1 MVTEHSESPDQ
12 ALGKPPVLLSLAQ
25 FLKPYGLRIGIFL
38 LALVFTA
45 AVTLS
50 IGQGLRLLID
60 QGFAQQSQQ
69 HLNTAIIFILLAS
82 GLMAVGTYIRFYLI
96 SWLGERVSADIRTAV
111 FNHVVSLHP
120 AFFETNR
127 SGDIMSRLTSDTTL
141 LQSIIGSSVSIALR
155 SVISFTGAL
164 IMLLITNL
172 KLSLIILLAVPLVL
186 MPILIFGRKV
196 RALSRESQDSIAD
209 VGSYAGE
216 VMQHIKTVQSFTQEV
231 QEKTAFS
238 AEVERAFAVAKRR
251 VSQRAILIAVVIM
264 LVFSALS
271 VMLWVGG
278 SDVINGTMSGGELGA
293 FIFYA
298 ILMATGV
305 ASLSEVY
312 GELQR
317 AAGATERLM
326 ELLHAKSDILIA
338 DNPAAKAM
346 DLAPV
351 LEFKNLTFCYPSRPE
366 QPALKDFSLGI
377 EEGKIVALVGPSGA
391 GKSTLFDLIQRF
403 YDPQKGGIFFG
414 GCNIQDLHPTDL
426 RQQIAVV
433 QQQPTLFTGDV
444 MYNIRYGKPEA
455 SDEQVIAAAK
465 AAHADEFIR
474 RLPGGYQSDLGEQG
488 VRLSGGQRQRIAIAR
503 ALLKDPRV
511 LLLDEATSALD
522 AESEQRVQLAL
533 DKLMRGRTTVI
544 IAHRL
549 ATILHA
555 DLIVVM
561 DQGQPIAA
569 GSHQDLL
576 SSSELYSR
584 LAKLQFSTDKQQ

>member
-1 MVTEHSESPDQ
+1 LAENPHPEP
-12 ALGKPPVLLSLAQ
+12 ALGRPPVLLSLAQ
-25 FLKPYGLRIGIFL
+25 FLKPYSGRIGIFL
-38 LALVFTA
+38 FALVFTA
-45 AVTLS
+45 VVTLS
-50 IGQGLRLLID
+50 IGQGLRLVID
-60 QGFAQQSQQ
+60 QGFSEQSQQ
-69 HLNTAIIFILLAS
+69 HLNSAILFILLAS
-82 GLMAVGTYIRFYLI
+82 ALMAVGTYIRFYLI
-96 SWLGERVSADIRTAV
+96 SWLGERVSADIRSAV
-111 FNHVVSLHP
+111 FNHVVHLHP

-172 KLSLIILLAVPLVL
+172 KLSLIIMLAVPLVL

-196 RALSRESQDSIAD
+196 RNLSRESQDSIAD

-216 VMQHIKTVQSFTQEV
+216 VIQHIKTVQSFTQET
-231 QEKTAFS
+231 QEKNAFS
-238 AEVERAFAVAKRR
+238 REVERAFDVAKRR
-251 VSQRAILIAVVIM
+251 VSQRAILMAVVIM

-278 SDVINGTMSGGELGA
+278 SDVINGTMTGGELGA

-326 ELLHAKSDILIA
+326 ELLHAENDILIA
-338 DNPAAKAM
+338 AKVAVEAK
-346 DLAPV
+346 DLTPV
-351 LEFKNLTFCYPSRPE
+351 LEFKNLRFCYPSRPQ
-366 QPALKDFSLGI
+366 QPALDDFSLRI

-414 GCNIQDLHPTDL
+414 GRNIKDLYPTDL

-455 SDEQVIAAAK
+455 TDEQVMAAAT

-474 RLPGGYQSDLGEQG
+474 HLPDGYQSDLGEQG

-522 AESEQRVQLAL
+522 AESEYMVQLAL
-533 DKLMRGRTTVI
+533 DKLMKGRTTVI

-561 DQGQPIAA
+561 DQGRAVA
-569 GSHQDLL
+569 TGSHNDLL
-576 SSSELYSR
+576 SSCELYGR
-584 LAKLQFSTDKQQ
+584 LAKLQFSTDKQ

>member
-1 MVTEHSESPDQ
+1 MAENPHPEL
-12 ALGKPPVLLSLAQ
+12 ALGRPPVLLSLAQ
-25 FLKPYGLRIGIFL
+25 FLKPYSGRIGIFL
-38 LALVFTA
+38 FALVFTA
-45 AVTLS
+45 VVTLS
-50 IGQGLRLLID
+50 IGQGLRLVID
-60 QGFAQQSQQ
+60 QGFSEQSQQ
-69 HLNTAIIFILLAS
+69 HLNSAILFILLAS
-82 GLMAVGTYIRFYLI
+82 ALMAVGTYIRFYLI
-96 SWLGERVSADIRTAV
+96 SWLGERVSADIRSAV
-111 FNHVVSLHP
+111 FNHVVHLHP

-172 KLSLIILLAVPLVL
+172 KLSLIIMLAVPLVL

-196 RALSRESQDSIAD
+196 RNLSRESQDSIAD

-216 VMQHIKTVQSFTQEV
+216 VIQHIKTVQSFTQETL
-231 QEKTAFS
+231 EKNAFS
-238 AEVERAFAVAKRR
+238 REVERAFDVAKRR
-251 VSQRAILIAVVIM
+251 VSQRAILMAVVIM

-278 SDVINGTMSGGELGA
+278 SDVINGTMTGGELGA

-326 ELLHAKSDILIA
+326 ELLHAENDILIA
-338 DNPAAKAM
+338 AKVAVEAK
-346 DLAPV
+346 DLTPV
-351 LEFKNLTFCYPSRPE
+351 LEFKNLRFCYPSRPQ
-366 QPALKDFSLGI
+366 QPALDDFSLRI

-414 GCNIQDLHPTDL
+414 GRNIKDLYPTDL

-455 SDEQVIAAAK
+455 TDEQVMAAAT

-474 RLPGGYQSDLGEQG
+474 HLPDGYQSDLGEQG

-522 AESEQRVQLAL
+522 AESEYMVQLAL
-533 DKLMRGRTTVI
+533 DKLMKGRTTVI

-561 DQGQPIAA
+561 DQGQAVA
-569 GSHQDLL
+569 TGSHNDLL
-576 SSSELYSR
+576 SSCELYGR
-584 LAKLQFSTDKQQ
+584 LAKLQFSTDKQ

>member
-1 MVTEHSESPDQ
+1 LAENPLPEP
-12 ALGKPPVLLSLAQ
+12 ALGRPPVLLSLAQ
-25 FLKPYGLRIGIFL
+25 FLKPYSGRIGIFL
-38 LALVFTA
+38 FALVFTA
-45 AVTLS
+45 VVTLS
-50 IGQGLRLLID
+50 IGQGLRLVID
-60 QGFAQQSQQ
+60 QGFSEQSQQ
-69 HLNTAIIFILLAS
+69 HLNSAILFILLAS
-82 GLMAVGTYIRFYLI
+82 ALMAVGTYIRFYLI
-96 SWLGERVSADIRTAV
+96 SWLGERVSADIRSAV
-111 FNHVVSLHP
+111 FNHVVHLHP

-172 KLSLIILLAVPLVL
+172 KLSLIIMLAVPLVL

-196 RALSRESQDSIAD
+196 RNLSRESQDSIAD

-216 VMQHIKTVQSFTQEV
+216 VIQHIKTVQSFTQET
-231 QEKTAFS
+231 QEKNAFS
-238 AEVERAFAVAKRR
+238 REVERAFDVAKRR
-251 VSQRAILIAVVIM
+251 VSQRAILMAVVIM

-278 SDVINGTMSGGELGA
+278 SDVINGTMTGGELGA

-326 ELLHAKSDILIA
+326 ELLHAENDILIA
-338 DNPAAKAM
+338 AKVAVEAK
-346 DLAPV
+346 DLTPV
-351 LEFKNLTFCYPSRPE
+351 LEFKNLRFCYPSRPQ
-366 QPALKDFSLGI
+366 QPALDDFSLRI

-414 GCNIQDLHPTDL
+414 GRNIKDLYPTDL

-455 SDEQVIAAAK
+455 TDEQVMAAAT

-474 RLPGGYQSDLGEQG
+474 HLPDGYQSDLGEQG

-522 AESEQRVQLAL
+522 AESEYMVQLAL
-533 DKLMRGRTTVI
+533 DKLMKGRTTVI

-561 DQGQPIAA
+561 DQGRAVA
-569 GSHQDLL
+569 TGSHNDLL
-576 SSSELYSR
+576 SSCELYGR
-584 LAKLQFSTDKQQ
+584 LAKLQFSTDKQ

>member
-1 MVTEHSESPDQ
+1 MSEPSISPSAD
-12 ALGKPPVLLSLAQ
+12 AVGKLPVLKVLIQ
-25 FLKPYGLRIGIFL
+25 FLQPYRTQIAIFL
-38 LALVFTA
+38 FALVCTA

-50 IGQGLRLLID
+50 IGQGLRLVID

-69 HLNTAIIFILLAS
+69 HLNTAILFIVGAS
-82 GLMAVGTYIRFYLI
+82 MLMAIGTYVRFYLI

-111 FNHVVSLHP
+111 FNHIVGLHP

-155 SVISFTGAL
+155 SAISFSGAL

-172 KLSLIILLAVPLVL
+172 KLSLIILFAVPVVL
-186 MPILIFGRKV
+186 MPVLIFGRKV
-196 RALSRESQDSIAD
+196 RALSRKSQDSVAD
-209 VGSYAGE
+209 VGTYAGE
-216 VMQHIKTVQSFTQEV
+216 VIQHIKTVQSFTQES
-231 QEKTAFS
+231 QEKLAF
-238 AEVERAFAVAKRR
+238 AQEVERAFAIAKRR
-251 VSQRAILIAVVIM
+251 ISQRAVLMAVVIL
-264 LVFSALS
+264 LVFGALS
-271 VMLWVGG
+271 IMLWVGG
-278 SDVINGTMSGGELGA
+278 SDVISGTMSGGDLGA

-298 ILMATGV
+298 VLMATGV

-326 ELLHAKSDILIA
+326 ELLQA
-338 DNPAAKAM
+338 DNNILVAEDAIDEAINLPAALSLN
-346 DLAPV
+346 DV
-351 LEFKNLTFCYPSRPE
+351 TFCYSSRPD
-366 QPALKDFSLGI
+366 QPALKNFSLAI
-377 EEGKIVALVGPSGA
+377 EQGKIIALVGPSGA

-403 YDPQKGGIFFG
+403 YDPQSGAVLFG
-414 GCNIQDLHPTDL
+414 HCDIRQLQPSDL

-444 MYNIRYGKPEA
+444 IYNIRYGKPEA
-455 SDEQVIAAAK
+455 TDDEVVAAAT

-474 RLPGGYQSDLGEQG
+474 RLPEGYQSDLGEQG

-503 ALLKDPRV
+503 ALLKNPRI

-522 AESEQRVQLAL
+522 AESEYKVQLAL
-533 DKLMRGRTTVI
+533 DKLMKGRTTII

-555 DLIVVM
+555 DQIVVM
-561 DQGQPIAA
+561 DAGERVAM

-576 SSSELYSR
+576 NSNELYAR
-584 LAKLQFSTDKQQ
+584 LASLQFSSDSK

>member
-1 MVTEHSESPDQ
+1 MTEHSESPDQ

-216 VMQHIKTVQSFTQEV
+216 VIQHIKTVQSFTQEV

-414 GCNIQDLHPTDL
+414 SCNIQDLHPTDL

-533 DKLMRGRTTVI
+533 DKLMKGRTTVI